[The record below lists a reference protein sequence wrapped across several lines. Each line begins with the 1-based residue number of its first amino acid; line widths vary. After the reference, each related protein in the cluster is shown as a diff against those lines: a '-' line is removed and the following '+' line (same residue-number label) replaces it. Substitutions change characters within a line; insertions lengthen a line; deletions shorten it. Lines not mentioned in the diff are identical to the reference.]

1 MRKSKRMT
9 TRLTT
14 PLTIA
19 GVLALTLSAPGA
31 HADGVRL
38 LYSQWL
44 PARHFT
50 QKIIRSYF
58 KDIEKAT
65 QGRVRISASAKA
77 LGPPPR
83 QLQLAID
90 GVADVAWGVHS
101 YQPGVYPLAE
111 MVELPF
117 VSTSVQANSV
127 AYWKVY
133 QKHFAGKGFHP
144 KGVHTLALHVNPPG
158 NVYNNKRPILHG
170 ADMKGLKL
178 RATNRAVFGI
188 FRHFGAV
195 AISPAGGVLALNQG
209 LAKGVMD
216 GTTFTDDGI
225 TTFHL
230 QKYIKFATHVP
241 GGLYNTS
248 FYLVINQ
255 KKWDAISAADRKAIS
270 ALGGARLAGM
280 LGATWDKLAA
290 EAAPKLRK
298 AGVKIATANKAFLA
312 ELKTATAPIQAAWIA
327 KAAKMGVDG
336 AAALK
341 MYRALSNQQ

>member
-1 MRKSKRMT
+1 MHKLGVS
-9 TRLTT
+9 
-14 PLTIA
+14 IA
-19 GVLALTLSAPGA
+19 IIGAGALAVPTAASA
-31 HADGVRL
+31 DTMRL

-44 PARHFT
+44 PAKHHT
-50 QKIIRSYF
+50 QVKIHNYF
-58 KDIEKAT
+58 REIEKAT
-65 QGRVRISASAKA
+65 EGRVKIRASAKA

-83 QLQLAID
+83 QLQLALD

-117 VSTSVQANSV
+117 VSTGVRANSV

-158 NVYNNKRPILHG
+158 NVYNTKRPILRG

-178 RATNRAVFGI
+178 RATNRGVFRI

-225 TTFHL
+225 LTFHL
-230 QKYIKFATHVP
+230 QKYIKHATHVP

-248 FYLVINQ
+248 FYMVINS
-255 KKWDAISAADRKAIS
+255 KKWDAMTEADRKAITK
-270 ALGGARLAGM
+270 LGGARFVRI
-280 LGATWDKLAA
+280 LGADWDNQVAAAEPKLA
-290 EAAPKLRK
+290 K
-298 AGVKIATANKAFLA
+298 AGVKIVTAGPKLMA
-312 ELKTATAPIQAAWIA
+312 ELRAAAAPIRAAWIEKA
-327 KAAKMGVDG
+327 KKMGADG
-336 AAALK
+336 EAALA
-341 MYRALSNQQ
+341 MYKAESAK

>member
-1 MRKSKRMT
+1 MQTISITVVT
-9 TRLTT
+9 TAA
-14 PLTIA
+14 IA
-19 GVLALTLSAPGA
+19 ASAMPAA
-31 HADGVRL
+31 HAESMRL

-44 PARHFT
+44 PAQHHT
-50 QKIIRSYF
+50 QVKIRNYF

-65 QGRVRISASAKA
+65 QGRVKIRASAKA

-117 VSTSVQANSV
+117 VSTGVLANSV

-133 QKHFAGKGFHP
+133 QTYFSKAAFHP

-158 NVYNNKRPILHG
+158 NVYTTKRAIERG

-178 RATNRAVFGI
+178 RATNRGVFGL

-225 TTFHL
+225 LTFHL
-230 QKYIKFATHVP
+230 QKYIKHATHVP

-248 FYLVINQ
+248 FYMVINK
-255 KKWDAISAADRKAIS
+255 KKWDAMTAADRKAIA
-270 ALGGARLAGM
+270 ALGGVRFARI
-280 LGATWDKLAA
+280 LGADWDNQVAAAEPKLA
-290 EAAPKLRK
+290 K
-298 AGVKIATANKAFLA
+298 AGVKITTAGPKFMAELRKAAAPLRAGWIQKANKL
-312 ELKTATAPIQAAWIA
+312 
-327 KAAKMGVDG
+327 GVDG
-336 AAALK
+336 AAALR
-341 MYRALSNQQ
+341 MYTVESNK